1 MDYSH
6 VLSDF
11 KNIHTLAERTR
22 AMLANRPVYLGYKEI
37 AEKTGLTYGWV
48 QSFAKGQG
56 QDYGVNKVQKL
67 YEFLANKRLFPDT
80 N

>member
-6 VLSDF
+6 VLVDIT
-11 KNIHTLAERTR
+11 NISILAERTR
-22 AMLANRPVYLGYKEI
+22 ALLANRPVHLGYKEI

-48 QSFAKGQG
+48 QSFAKGHG

-67 YEFLANKRLFPDT
+67 YEFLANKPLFSST